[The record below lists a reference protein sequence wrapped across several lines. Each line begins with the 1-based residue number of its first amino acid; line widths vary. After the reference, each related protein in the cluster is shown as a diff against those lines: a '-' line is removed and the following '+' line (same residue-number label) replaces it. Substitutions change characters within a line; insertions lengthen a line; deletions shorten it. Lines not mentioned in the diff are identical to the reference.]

1 MRTMNF
7 YQMCMHL
14 CCCCCSS
21 MMTCVNRVK
30 LKLSIDNNY
39 IKRQTHEKISIY
51 HRIALQLA
59 D

>member
-1 MRTMNF
+1 MKTMNF

-14 CCCCCSS
+14 CCCCCCNIMSI
-21 MMTCVNRVK
+21 MNRIR
-30 LKLSIDNNY
+30 LKPSIEYIN

-51 HRIALQLA
+51 PRIALQLA

>member
-1 MRTMNF
+1 MNF

-14 CCCCCSS
+14 CCCCRRNFMACINS
-21 MMTCVNRVK
+21 VR

-51 HRIALQLA
+51 HRVALQLA